1 MPESPPASP
10 TVRWLHPVPA
20 ALHHPILAGLI
31 LSILTEAVRVGLNID
46 LGIDWVWVPM
56 AIWLL
61 AALSL
66 LVGIARRLAMQNVVA
81 VAFVGA
87 LMGFALD
94 ILDAQTGIPFGRR
107 TYDDGSGVQWGSV
120 PLLMIPFRLTQI
132 LLGRGVARLILKRHR
147 SLEYYGIWVLCLSTI
162 LVVAELMVIESV
174 AAHLHWWRWIEFQ
187 GRTLAGAPLAYW
199 LGSPVS
205 TLLMLAFLT
214 PWLLNKRPVPQ
225 PVDFHP
231 LWIWLLLGG
240 WLGVHQLSFGD
251 KSGIIGNFL
260 LNLAV
265 VAAAWRGTRPE
276 GPRSAVRAE
285 STKSDERLVHYN
297 AKSRQRG
304 DERQG

>member
-1 MPESPPASP
+1 MPERPSASEP
-10 TVRWLHPVPA
+10 TLWLHPVPA

-31 LSILTEAVRVGLNID
+31 LAIVTDSVRVGLDIH
-46 LGIDWVWVPM
+46 LGADWVWVPM
-56 AIWLL
+56 SIWLL

-66 LVGIARRLAMQNVVA
+66 LVGIARRLPMQNVVA
-81 VAFVGA
+81 VAAGGA

-94 ILDAQTGIPFGRR
+94 TLDAQTGIPFGQL
-107 TYDDGSGVQWGSV
+107 TYDDGSGAQWAAV
-120 PLLMIPFRLTQI
+120 PWLMIPFRLTQI

-147 SLEYYGIWVLCLSTI
+147 SLEYYGIWVLCLSTV
-162 LVVAELMVIESV
+162 LVVAELMVIETV

-199 LGSPVS
+199 MGSPVS

-240 WLGVHQLSFGD
+240 WLVGYQLSFGD

-265 VAAAWRGTRPE
+265 VAAAWRGTRRGSP
-276 GPRSAVRAE
+276 GSAVRAE
-285 STKSDERLVHYN
+285 FSKSDETLVH
-297 AKSRQRG
+297 
-304 DERQG
+304 